1 METNHIKGTNWTN
14 EEAKA
19 LGLRIKSLRV
29 LNELTQEELAAK
41 ADLAVRTVAAIEQG
55 RYNTGV
61 RQLTAIL
68 DAMGYDLDFKRRCPR

>member
-19 LGLRIKSLRV
+19 LGLRLKSLRA
-29 LNELTQEELAAK
+29 LNDLTQEELAERAG
-41 ADLAVRTVAAIEQG
+41 LAVKTVAAIEQG

-68 DAMGYDLDFKRRCPR
+68 DAMGYDLDFRKRQ

>member
-19 LGLRIKSLRV
+19 LGLRLKSLRA
-29 LNELTQEELAAK
+29 LNDLTQEELAERAG
-41 ADLAVRTVAAIEQG
+41 LAVKTVAAIEQG

-68 DAMGYDLDFKRRCPR
+68 DAMCYDLDFKKRQ

>member
-19 LGLRIKSLRV
+19 LGLRLKSIRALSD
-29 LNELTQEELAAK
+29 LTQEEVAERAGLN
-41 ADLAVRTVAAIEQG
+41 VRTVAAIEQG

-68 DAMGYDLDFKRRCPR
+68 DAMGYDLDFRKRQ

>member
-19 LGLRIKSLRV
+19 LGLRLKSLRA
-29 LNELTQEELAAK
+29 LNDLTQEELAERAG
-41 ADLAVRTVAAIEQG
+41 LAVKTVAAIEQG

-68 DAMGYDLDFKRRCPR
+68 DAMGYDLDFKKRS

>member
-19 LGLRIKSLRV
+19 LGLRLKSLRA
-29 LNELTQEELAAK
+29 LNDLTQEELAERAG
-41 ADLAVRTVAAIEQG
+41 LAVKTVAAIEQG

-68 DAMGYDLDFKRRCPR
+68 DAMGYDLDFKKRQ